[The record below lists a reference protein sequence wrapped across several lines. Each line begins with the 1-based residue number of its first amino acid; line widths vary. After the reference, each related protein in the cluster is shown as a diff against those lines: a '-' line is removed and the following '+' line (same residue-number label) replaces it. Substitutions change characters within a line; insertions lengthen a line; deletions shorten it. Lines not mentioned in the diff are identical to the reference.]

1 MARISPFAA
10 LRFNPA
16 RVKVADVTTQPYDKI
31 TPAMQDKYYA
41 ASPYSFVRIILRKK
55 DDVDPYEGAANSF
68 AQWRREHVLL
78 ADTEPAIYPYSQ
90 TFRSPIGN
98 KEFERRGF
106 IALGRLEDYENRVV
120 FRHEQTLSGPKQ
132 DRLNLIRATRAHL
145 EQLFLLFADP
155 QGELD
160 CHLACNEAPIID
172 VADEYGVRH
181 RVWKISDP
189 KRLSAIQRG
198 MADKKLIIADGHHRY
213 ETALNYRNERRQ
225 QATSSDPDL
234 PYEFAMMTFV
244 NMDAPGLLI
253 LPTHRVVRGLE
264 QFEPGAMA
272 EAARAFFT
280 VRDITSQF
288 NPQNPSVS
296 LPASKPGET
305 AILAVTRKQVFL
317 LHADPGTDHPALA
330 GIPRAVS
337 ELDVVR
343 LHKILL
349 ETILGLSEQSIREQR
364 NIEYLREAREAVERV
379 QQGADVAFLIN
390 PVSIAQMRDLAFAG
404 EVLPQKSTDFY
415 PKLLSGL
422 TIYALE

>member
-16 RVKVADVTTQPYDKI
+16 RVKLAEVVTQPYDKI
-31 TPAMQDKYYA
+31 TPAMQERYYA
-41 ASPYSFVRIILRKK
+41 ASPYNFVRIILRKK
-55 DDVDPYEGAANSF
+55 DAGDPYQGAANSF
-68 AQWRREHVLL
+68 AQWRRDSVLV
-78 ADTEPAIYPYSQ
+78 ADPQPAIYPYSQ
-90 TFRSPIGN
+90 IFRSPIGN

-106 IALGRLEDYENRVV
+106 IALGRLEDYDHRVI

-132 DRLNLIRATRAHL
+132 DRLDLIRATRAHL
-145 EQLFLLFADP
+145 EQLFLLYPDP

-160 CHLACNEAPIID
+160 AALAPSEEPLIE

-181 RVWKISDP
+181 RVWKIADP
-189 KRLSAIQRG
+189 ARIAAVQNG
-198 MADKKLIIADGHHRY
+198 MCDRKLIIADGHHRY

-225 QATSSDPDL
+225 ASKSAAPDL
-234 PYEFAMMTFV
+234 PCDFAMMTFV

-264 QFEPGAMA
+264 HFEPGAMA
-272 EAARAFFT
+272 DAARTFFT

-288 NPQNPSVS
+288 NPQNPTLS
-296 LPASKPGET
+296 LPATKPGET
-305 AILAVTRKQVFL
+305 ALLAVTRKQVFL
-317 LHADPGTDHPALA
+317 FHAGAGSAHPALA
-330 GIPRAVS
+330 GVS
-337 ELDVVR
+337 RSVGELDVVR
-343 LHKILL
+343 LHKIVL
-349 ETILGLSEQSIREQR
+349 ESILGLSEQSIREQR
-364 NIEYLREAREAVERV
+364 NLEYLRDAAEAVGRIP
-379 QQGADVAFLIN
+379 QGADVAFLIN